1 VVHRPVH
8 PYADVGDRIAALR
21 RALARTRGRRLTQR
35 DVAAELGVHAATVTA
50 WEIGRQRPE
59 GENLR
64 RLAVL
69 LGVAPEEIAGP
80 SALPADAAAPRAL
93 DGPAAELFASFD
105 GLVRYLGGIAAPG
118 QSRLRKLDALEG
130 LRRLLAARGALPDWW
145 FELRER
151 VESGDL

>member
-1 VVHRPVH
+1 MH

-21 RALARTRGRRLTQR
+21 RALARARGRRLTQR

-64 RLAVL
+64 RLAAL
-69 LGVAPEEIAGP
+69 LGVAPGEISGP
-80 SALPADAAAPRAL
+80 APAPPDDDAAQAW

-105 GLVRYLGGIAAPG
+105 GLVRYLGGIAPPG
-118 QSRLRKLDALEG
+118 QSRLRKLDAVEG

-151 VESGDL
+151 VESGRL